1 MGNIDQ
7 SGKTFSIQSMTTP
20 PPPHVAPLGAPLIE
34 ELGRIAGSEGVLT
47 RPESLVTFECD
58 GLTLERSAPQI
69 VVYPRSTAETSA
81 VLALLA
87 REKISFVPRGAGTGL
102 AGGTIALAA
111 PVVVCTSRM
120 KKVLEIDLDQR
131 LARVEAG
138 VVNLEATRRVEGAG
152 FHYAPDPSSQQ
163 ACTIGGNVGTNSGG
177 PHTLKYGVTVDHVL
191 ALTLVT
197 PDGAVHALDI
207 GPDTGHGFD
216 LAGLVVGHE
225 GTFGV
230 VTEITIR
237 LTRRPRAVR
246 TLLGIF
252 DSVADATRTVS
263 AIISSGIV
271 PAAVEMMDNPI
282 LAALNKAFGM
292 DFPEDAAAVLLIEID
307 GLGPSLD
314 RQVDRIEALCRSHQ
328 VREIRRAKDEAE
340 RARLW
345 AARKKA
351 FGAIGRLAP
360 NYMTQDGVVPRTRL
374 PEVLESIRAIATAH
388 DVRVV
393 NVFHAGDGNLHPC
406 MLYDERNADEVT
418 RVLSASRQILEA
430 CLALGGSLSG
440 EHGIG
445 VEKIGMMNRL
455 FSEDDLEAMRRVR
468 AVFDPERRSN
478 PWKAMPER
486 AGQCVEVVPKK
497 QAPA

>member
-1 MGNIDQ
+1 
-7 SGKTFSIQSMTTP
+7 MTPLP
-20 PPPHVAPLGAPLIE
+20 PTIAPLREPLVE
-34 ELGRIAGSEGVLT
+34 ELRRIAGPTGVLT
-47 RPESLVTFECD
+47 KSASLTTFECD
-58 GLTLERSAPQI
+58 GLTLERAAPQL
-69 VVYPRSTAETSA
+69 VVYPRSTAEA
-81 VLALLA
+81 AAILKCLA
-87 REKISFVPRGAGTGL
+87 RESIPFVPRGAGTGL
-102 AGGTIALAA
+102 AGGTIALSA

-120 KKVLEIDLDQR
+120 KRVLEIDLDNRQ
-131 LARVEAG
+131 ARVEAG
-138 VVNLEATRRVEGAG
+138 VVNLEATRVVQEAG
-152 FHYAPDPSSQQ
+152 FHYAPDPSSQA

-177 PHTLKYGVTVDHVL
+177 PHTLKYGVTVDHVV

-197 PDGAVHALDI
+197 PDGAVHELDI
-207 GPDTGHGFD
+207 GPEMGHGYD
-216 LAGLVVGHE
+216 LAGIVVGHE

-246 TLLGIF
+246 TLLVVF
-252 DSVADATRTVS
+252 DSVVDTTRTVS
-263 AIISSGIV
+263 AIIASGIV

-292 DFPEDAAAVLLIEID
+292 DFPEDAAAVLLVEID

-314 RQVDRIEALCRSHQ
+314 RQVDRIETLCRTHHA
-328 VREIRRAKDEAE
+328 REIRRARDEAE
-340 RARLW
+340 RTRLW

-388 DVRVV
+388 GVRVV

-406 MLYDERNADEVT
+406 MLYDERDADEVR
-418 RVLSASRQILEA
+418 RVIEASTEILDA
-430 CLALGGSLSG
+430 CLRLGGSLSG

-445 VEKIGMMNRL
+445 VEKIGLMNRL
-455 FSEDDLEAMRRVR
+455 FAESDLDAMRSIR

-486 AGQCVEVVPKK
+486 SGQCVEVMPKK

>member
-1 MGNIDQ
+1 LGNIDHPA
-7 SGKTFSIQSMTTP
+7 KTFSIRRMTLPAAVLP
-20 PPPHVAPLGAPLIE
+20 PLDPSLVADLAA
-34 ELGRIAGSEGVLT
+34 IAGPSGVLT
-47 RPESLVTFECD
+47 QSASLTTFECD
-58 GLTLERSAPQI
+58 GLTLERAAPQV
-69 VVYPRSTAETSA
+69 VVYPRSTDEAAA
-81 VLALLA
+81 VLTRLA
-87 REKISFVPRGAGTGL
+87 RDGVPFVPRGAGTGL

-120 KKVLEIDLDQR
+120 TRILQVDIDNR
-131 LARVEAG
+131 RATVEAG
-138 VVNLEATRRVEGAG
+138 VVNLHVTRAVAG
-152 FHYAPDPSSQQ
+152 EDFLYAPDPSSQQ

-191 ALTLVT
+191 GVTLVT
-197 PDGAVHALDI
+197 PDGAVHRVDV
-207 GPDTGHGFD
+207 GPDAGTGFD
-216 LAGLVVGHE
+216 LAGLVTGHE
-225 GTFGV
+225 GTFGL
-230 VTEITIR
+230 VTEVTVR
-237 LTRRPRAVR
+237 LTRKPRAVR

-252 DSVADATRTVS
+252 DTVADATRTVS
-263 AIISSGIV
+263 AVIASGIV

-282 LAALNKAFGM
+282 LAALNQAFGM

-307 GLGPSLD
+307 GLGPSID
-314 RQVDRIEALCRSHQ
+314 RQAETIERLCRRHRA
-328 VREIRRAKDEAE
+328 REVRRAKDEAE

-360 NYMTQDGVVPRTRL
+360 NYMTQDGVVPRTKL
-374 PEVLESIRAIATAH
+374 PEVLESIRAIAARH

-406 MLYDERNADEVT
+406 MLYDERDPDLVQRTVA
-418 RVLSASRQILEA
+418 ASREILDA

-445 VEKIGMMNRL
+445 VEKVGMMARL
-455 FSEDDLEAMRRVR
+455 FFPADLEAMHAVR
-468 AVFDPERRSN
+468 AVFDPDRRSN
-478 PWKAMPER
+478 PWKTMPER
-486 AGQCVEVVPKK
+486 SGQCVEVTPRK

>member
-7 SGKTFSIQSMTTP
+7 SCKTFSIHWMTLPSP
-20 PPPHVAPLGAPLIE
+20 PTAPLLAAQIE
-34 ELGRIAGSEGVLT
+34 DLRRITGPEGVLT
-47 RPESLVTFECD
+47 QPASLSTFECD
-58 GLTLERSAPQI
+58 GLTLERSAPQV
-69 VVYPRSTAETSA
+69 VVYPRSTREAQALLS
-81 VLALLA
+81 LLA
-87 REKISFVPRGAGTGL
+87 RDGIPFVPRGAGTGL

-111 PVVVCTSRM
+111 PVVICTSRM
-120 KKVLEIDLDQR
+120 KRILEIDLDNR
-131 LARVEAG
+131 KARVEAG
-138 VVNLEATRRVEGAG
+138 VVNLEATRLVQEAG
-152 FHYAPDPSSQQ
+152 FHYAPDPSSQA

-197 PDGAVHALDI
+197 PDGAIHELDI
-207 GPDTGHGFD
+207 GPETGRGYD

-230 VTEITIR
+230 VTEVTIR

-263 AIISSGIV
+263 AIIASGIV

-282 LAALNKAFGM
+282 LAALNAAFGM

-314 RQVDRIEALCRSHQ
+314 RQVDRIEALCLRHHA
-328 VREIRRAKDEAE
+328 REIRRARDEAE

-374 PEVLESIRAIATAH
+374 PEILESIRAIAQAH

-418 RVLSASRQILEA
+418 RVVSASRQILEA
-430 CLALGGSLSG
+430 CLELGGSLSG

-455 FSEDDLEAMRRVR
+455 FAEADLDAMRAIR

-486 AGQCVEVVPKK
+486 AGQCVEVMPKK